1 VQLSYTIGVDFR
13 ADSGELIL
21 AGYSALQA
29 KLQQGIEA
37 AKKGDKLTA
46 QKLLRQVTG
55 GDPNNEVAWMWLA
68 SVSETLQERRACL
81 EQTLRINPGNT
92 RAQQALQQLS
102 DVTGV
107 PIRAQSGRAIPSP
120 RRPSG
125 QAAQAAIRK
134 AREGN
139 LNPGYLIVGVLAL
152 LALVSAVI
160 FSSIANSQPPPPNE
174 ATLQAR
180 VALLSTATPSPTVNP
195 IDYTATPFF
204 GVIVTPANLA
214 TLPPSFTPTFTPT
227 ATITP
232 PATQTPFPI
241 ANFSLLYTS
250 LSGTDGQAALFSGQ
264 GNGTGELE
272 IGAGSLGFADAVYS
286 PDGQNI
292 AFVRVVGGAPAA
304 EGEET
309 AASGSPEL
317 FIAPADNLEAA
328 RQITTIGGSKLEHPT
343 FGPDGIQI
351 VFVSNIDGNDDLWYI
366 TEDGNNLRKLTTNP
380 GIDKDPAW
388 SPNGDVILYASDQ
401 ANRVAVTQ
409 ESEGTAPDPGLTEIF
424 SITPDG
430 TTIVQLTEAG
440 GSSFSPSWSPT
451 GERVV
456 FVSDRNGDGDIFMMD
471 SNGSQ
476 AVLLSVDDAGA
487 EDRNPVFTPN
497 TESVMFLSNREDD
510 TFQLYTVDLETSVVT
525 RLTDSARDIDSLVFK
540 PVPLAVFAGSS

>member
-1 VQLSYTIGVDFR
+1 
-13 ADSGELIL
+13 LIL
-21 AGYSALQA
+21 AGYSALQV

-107 PIRAQSGRAIPSP
+107 PIRAQGGRAIPSP
-120 RRPSG
+120 RRPSA
-125 QAAQAAIRK
+125 QAAQAAIRN

-160 FSSIANSQPPPPNE
+160 FSTIANSQPQPPNE

-180 VALLSTATPSPTVNP
+180 VAALSTATPSATVNP
-195 IDYTATPFF
+195 RDYTATPFF
-204 GVIVTPANLA
+204 GVIVTPANLS

-227 ATITP
+227 ATVTP
-232 PATQTPFPI
+232 PATQTPYPI

-250 LSGTDGQAALFSGQ
+250 LSGTDGQAALFSSQ
-264 GNGTGELE
+264 ADGTGELE
-272 IGAGSLGFADAVYS
+272 IGAGSLGFADVVYS
-286 PDGQNI
+286 PNGQNV
-292 AFVRVVGGAPAA
+292 AFVRVVGGAPPA
-304 EGEET
+304 EGAEAT
-309 AASGSPEL
+309 ATTGSPEL

-328 RQITTIGGSKLEHPT
+328 RQLTTIGGSKLEHPT

-380 GIDKDPAW
+380 GVDKDPAW

-409 ESEGTAPDPGLTEIF
+409 ESESAAPDPGLTEIF

-430 TTIVQLTEAG
+430 ATIVQLTDAA

-451 GERVV
+451 GEGVV
-456 FVSDRNGDGDIFMMD
+456 IVSDRNGDGDIFMMD
-471 SNGSQ
+471 ANGSQ

-487 EDRNPVFTPN
+487 EDRNPVFAPN
-497 TESVMFLSNREDD
+497 GESVLFLSNREDD
-510 TFQLYTVDLETSVVT
+510 TFQLYTVDLETSAVT

-540 PVPLAVFAGSS
+540 PVPLAVFASSS